1 MARRKNGVYN
11 HNAEK
16 CQVVGYSAILGEII
30 TTSCNRNPSVRA
42 TWYSA
47 LGGERTVRVRGKDQ
61 KANLD
66 AALDT

>member
-1 MARRKNGVYN
+1 MRKRKQGVYDF
-11 HNAEK
+11 NAEK
-16 CQVVGYSAILGEII
+16 CQVVGHSALLGEII
-30 TTSCNRNPSVRA
+30 TTSCDRNPSVRA

-47 LGGERTVRVRGKDQ
+47 LGGQRTVRVRGKDQ